1 MKAIGVLCASRAS
14 SRLLL
19 FFLRL
24 SSSKKKESHMKR
36 LVFTLVVGSLALATP
51 SAQQHDHEAQA
62 ASAPKPAAPSAAR
75 SVAAAEHP
83 PDVFCETMKTGQL
96 CSTGTT
102 TLLGLTP
109 EKREAWIA
117 AVRTYNRAVNA
128 AIMALQVEAKST
140 LSPAQIAEVN
150 RWFAIGI
157 NPQIN
162 QILTASAR
170 PAGVK

>member
-1 MKAIGVLCASRAS
+1 MSNVLMKPIAVAIMVSGVAIGAAY
-14 SRLLL
+14 
-19 FFLRL
+19 
-24 SSSKKKESHMKR
+24 
-36 LVFTLVVGSLALATP
+36 
-51 SAQQHDHEAQA
+51 AQEHDHQTP
-62 ASAPKPAAPSAAR
+62 ASASAAR
-75 SVAAAEHP
+75 PAPAAKPTAAAVHP

-109 EKREAWIA
+109 DKREAWVA

-128 AIMALQVEAKST
+128 AITALQVEARST

-162 QILTASAR
+162 QILEASAT
-170 PAGVK
+170 PARAK

>member
-1 MKAIGVLCASRAS
+1 MRDMKR
-14 SRLLL
+14 LL
-19 FFLRL
+19 FFA
-24 SSSKKKESHMKR
+24 
-36 LVFTLVVGSLALATP
+36 FIVGSLALATP
-51 SAQQHDHEAQA
+51 YAQQHDHEAQA

-75 SVAAAEHP
+75 PAVAAEHP

-117 AVRTYNRAVNA
+117 AVRTYNRAVND
-128 AIMALQVEAKST
+128 AIMALQAQAKGN

-162 QILTASAR
+162 QILSASAGPTR
-170 PAGVK
+170 AK

>member
-1 MKAIGVLCASRAS
+1 MKP
-14 SRLLL
+14 LL
-19 FFLRL
+19 FFA
-24 SSSKKKESHMKR
+24 
-36 LVFTLVVGSLALATP
+36 FIAGSLALATP
-51 SAQQHDHEAQA
+51 YAQQHDHEAQA
-62 ASAPKPAAPSAAR
+62 AGPKPTAPSAAR
-75 SVAAAEHP
+75 PAAAAVHP

-109 EKREAWIA
+109 EKREAWIG
-117 AVRTYNRAVNA
+117 AVRTYNRAVND
-128 AIMALQVEAKST
+128 AIMALQAQAKGT

-162 QILTASAR
+162 QILSASAGPTR
-170 PAGVK
+170 AK